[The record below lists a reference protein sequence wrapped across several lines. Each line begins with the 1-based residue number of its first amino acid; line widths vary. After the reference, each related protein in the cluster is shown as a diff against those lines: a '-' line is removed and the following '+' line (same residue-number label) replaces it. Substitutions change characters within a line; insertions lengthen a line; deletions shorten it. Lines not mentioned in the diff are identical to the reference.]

1 MTVKEL
7 IKELQKFNPETI
19 VLGEFDQ
26 DGDQFMVKVEVD
38 EIYEGDGLDDSDYY
52 NEELENNKFCII
64 RLDS

>member
-7 IKELQKFNPETI
+7 IKELQKFNPETV

>member
-26 DGDQFMVKVEVD
+26 DGDQFMVKVEID
-38 EIYEGDGLDDSDYY
+38 EIYEGDGLDDSDCYS
-52 NEELENNKFCII
+52 EELKNNKFCII

>member
-7 IKELQKFNPETI
+7 INELQKFNPETI

-52 NEELENNKFCII
+52 NEELENTKFCII

>member
-7 IKELQKFNPETI
+7 IKELEKFNPETI
-19 VLGEFDQ
+19 ILGEFDQ

-38 EIYEGDGLDDSDYY
+38 EIYEGDGLDDSDHYS
-52 NEELENNKFCII
+52 EELENNKFCII

>member
-7 IKELQKFNPETI
+7 IKELNKFNPETI

-38 EIYEGDGLDDSDYY
+38 DVYEGDGLDDSDYY
-52 NEELENNKFCII
+52 NEELENTKFCII

>member
-7 IKELQKFNPETI
+7 IEELQKFNPETI

-38 EIYEGDGLDDSDYY
+38 EIYEGNGLDDSDYY